1 MKAFKNITL
10 VLLAALLV
18 PSLALLLSGIT
29 LGTTVF
35 SPSYFN
41 SVFDRSFTNES
52 VEALASGASSGSGA
66 TAEAMG
72 ALLKS
77 KEGSSWFKNE
87 LPKTFKGSYR
97 YFASGSGELPV
108 VNIKTLK
115 DWLINTYINQA
126 TSGDGTG
133 LMRQL
138 VKSELGINSMKDK
151 LDLNALAKN
160 AYGGAE
166 NPVAGIGPMLL
177 GVRTNLFWIIL
188 SVTLILM
195 ALIAVIA
202 FQPTDILRWLGV
214 PLVISGALCFLA
226 PLISFV
232 FNGALKAGIAQ
243 SFGLGADMAFVT
255 GWILSF
261 VNGIALVLL
270 IAGAVSLAAGIAL
283 LAFSKHAGRGGNP
296 HVGVRVAA
304 GLVLAAALPLALF
317 VFGKATWTSVEK
329 YDSVLQT
336 SKGISI
342 GRALDKTLNCKL
354 FSQVMK

>member
-1 MKAFKNITL
+1 MKAIKNITL
-10 VLLAALLV
+10 VLLAVLLV
-18 PSLALLLSGIT
+18 PSLAMSLTGIA

-35 SPSYFN
+35 SPSYFD
-41 SVFDRSFTNES
+41 SVFNRSFTDES

-77 KEGSSWFKNE
+77 KEGSAWLKNE
-87 LPKTFKGSYR
+87 LPIALKGSYR

-126 TSGDGTG
+126 TSGDATG

-160 AYGGAE
+160 SYGSTE
-166 NPVAGIGPMLL
+166 NPVTGIGPMLL
-177 GVRTNLFWIIL
+177 GVRTNLFLIIL
-188 SVTLILM
+188 SVTVILM

-202 FQPTDILRWLGV
+202 FQPADILRWLGV

-226 PLISFV
+226 PLVSFV
-232 FNGALKAGIAQ
+232 FNGALKAGIAE
-243 SFGLGADMAFVT
+243 SLGLGADMAFVT
-255 GWILSF
+255 NWMLSF

-270 IAGAVSLAAGIAL
+270 IAGAIALVAGIAL
-283 LAFSKHAGRGGNP
+283 LAFSKRAGHGRNP

-304 GLVLAAALPLALF
+304 GLVLAAALPLTLF
-317 VFGKATWTSVEK
+317 VFGKATWKSVEK

-336 SKGISI
+336 AKGISI
-342 GRALDKTLNCKL
+342 GRALDKTMNCKL

>member
-1 MKAFKNITL
+1 MKVFKNLTL

-18 PSLALLLSGIT
+18 PSLAFSLAGIT
-29 LGTTVF
+29 LGATVF

-52 VEALASGASSGSGA
+52 VMAMASGASSGSDA

-77 KEGSSWFKNE
+77 KEGSAWFKNE
-87 LPKTFKGSYR
+87 LPKALKGSYR

-108 VNIKTLK
+108 VDIKTLK

-126 TSGDGTG
+126 TSGDATG

-160 AYGGAE
+160 AYGNSE
-166 NPVAGIGPMLL
+166 NPVTGIGQMLL
-177 GVRTNLFWIIL
+177 GVRTNLFLII
-188 SVTLILM
+188 VAATIILM
-195 ALIAVIA
+195 ALIVVIA
-202 FQPTDILRWLGV
+202 FQPADILRWLGV
-214 PLVISGALCFLA
+214 PLVIAGALCFLT
-226 PLISFV
+226 PLISFL
-232 FNGALKAGIAQ
+232 FNGALKAGIAE
-243 SFGLGADMAFVT
+243 SLGLGADMAFINN
-255 GWILSF
+255 WMLSF

-270 IAGAVSLAAGIAL
+270 IAGAVALAAGIAL
-283 LAFSKHAGRGGNP
+283 LAFSKRTGRGRNP
-296 HVGVRVAA
+296 HMGVRVVV

-317 VFGKATWTSVEK
+317 VFGKATWKSVEK
-329 YDSVLQT
+329 YDSILES
-336 SKGISI
+336 SKGIPI